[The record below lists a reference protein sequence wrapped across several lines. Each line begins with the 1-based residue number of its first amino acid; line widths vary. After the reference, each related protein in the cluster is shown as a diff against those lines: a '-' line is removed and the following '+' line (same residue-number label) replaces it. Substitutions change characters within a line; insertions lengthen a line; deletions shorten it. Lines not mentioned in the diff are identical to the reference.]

1 MCCKRNHKKNC
12 PNWQQPPDHSR
23 RLIVIG
29 SSGTGK
35 TNALLNVINQE
46 LYTDQIYYMLS
57 KDLYEE
63 KDQFL
68 INERTRVNLVK
79 FNILKLLFEDKIADM
94 LSNKKLNQIVAK
106 LFIRGI

>member
-12 PNWQQPPDHSR
+12 PNWQQTSDHSR
-23 RLIVIG
+23 KLIVIG

-46 LYTDQIYYMLS
+46 LS
-57 KDLYEE
+57 KDLCEE

-68 INERTRVNLVK
+68 INERTHVNLVK

-94 LSNKKLNQIVAK
+94 LSNKKLNQIVTK

>member
-1 MCCKRNHKKNC
+1 M
-12 PNWQQPPDHSR
+12 
-23 RLIVIG
+23 
-29 SSGTGK
+29 
-35 TNALLNVINQE
+35 LNVINQE